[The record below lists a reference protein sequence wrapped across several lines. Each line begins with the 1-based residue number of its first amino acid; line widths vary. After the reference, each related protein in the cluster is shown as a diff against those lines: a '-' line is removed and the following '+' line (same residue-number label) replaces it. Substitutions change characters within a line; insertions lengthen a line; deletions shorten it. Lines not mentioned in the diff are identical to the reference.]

1 MDRLDFVPLLA
12 VLWFDLSPTKS
23 DGGGV
28 GGSRALGPGLL
39 LKFFPRSSEITLR
52 NAQVRRISW
61 VRRVRPVGA
70 RLSGLLV
77 SAAFRPATYSSMAIR
92 HIDAPHMNASVFYRG
107 PKIGQLFDFGFFE
120 FDVLARDRIV

>member
-1 MDRLDFVPLLA
+1 MDRLDFVLLLA
-12 VLWFDLSPTKS
+12 VSWFDLSPTRS

-28 GGSRALGPGLL
+28 GGSRAVGPRL

-77 SAAFRPATYSSMAIR
+77 SAAFRPATYSSMAT
-92 HIDAPHMNASVFYRG
+92 
-107 PKIGQLFDFGFFE
+107 IGTSTRR
-120 FDVLARDRIV
+120 V